1 MKTKGKPWSFRAKFL
16 LSTIIATLVLPTI
29 AAVIFFRGE
38 FSSTKEFIFNDSVTF
53 AENIAQ
59 SIYVPLV
66 FDDLATATEEIEGI
80 TKNPQI
86 NSICIWIQNEEDK
99 KNGKALEL
107 FCSTRKE
114 NTEPAPDSF
123 SPSEIWLD
131 SVLRIIRPIRSDGE
145 GKLIGWVVLDR
156 SLSHLVY
163 KKEKLKQVALTSWI
177 FIIIAI
183 LFVIVWYQNS
193 LTRPLKE
200 LTRVAE
206 KISSEK
212 NYNLRA
218 KKMSMDEFGKLTD
231 LFNDMLDSINET
243 NQQLLIAH
251 QEMEE
256 RVEDRTKELTLTN
269 VKLLS
274 EIKER
279 ERATQELIETR
290 DRLGKQ
296 EKLASVGLV
305 SSNIAHELR
314 NPMAA
319 IRNSTYF
326 LRLKNNGDSKTSH
339 YLEVIDRELSR
350 SDDVIQRLL
359 EITKGETLR
368 RQPTDLRELAREAM
382 TYSNITGNVH
392 LALSFEPQFFKVNLD
407 RILFRQVLCN
417 LFLNAIQAMPEG
429 GKIALVASKLDN
441 GQVLI
446 SVSDQGIGIKQKD
459 IKKVFDPLF
468 TKKKDGVGLGLS
480 LCRELVT
487 RHGGT
492 ITAKS
497 KENQGSTIEIILP
510 EENPTTEQ
518 TTTVKN
524 SAELTSI

>member
-1 MKTKGKPWSFRAKFL
+1 
-16 LSTIIATLVLPTI
+16 
-29 AAVIFFRGE
+29 
-38 FSSTKEFIFNDSVTF
+38 
-53 AENIAQ
+53 
-59 SIYVPLV
+59 
-66 FDDLATATEEIEGI
+66 
-80 TKNPQI
+80 
-86 NSICIWIQNEEDK
+86 
-99 KNGKALEL
+99 
-107 FCSTRKE
+107 
-114 NTEPAPDSF
+114 
-123 SPSEIWLD
+123 
-131 SVLRIIRPIRSDGE
+131 
-145 GKLIGWVVLDR
+145 
-156 SLSHLVY
+156 
-163 KKEKLKQVALTSWI
+163 
-177 FIIIAI
+177 
-183 LFVIVWYQNS
+183 
-193 LTRPLKE
+193 

>member
-1 MKTKGKPWSFRAKFL
+1 MKTKGKPWSFRGKFL

-38 FSSTKEFIFNDSVTF
+38 LSSTKEFIFNDSVTF

-66 FDDLATATEEIEGI
+66 FDDLATATEEIEAI

-86 NSICIWIQNEEDK
+86 NSVCIWIERKEDK
-99 KNGKALEL
+99 GNGKALEL
-107 FCSTRKE
+107 LCSTRQE

-156 SLSHLVY
+156 SLSHLLY

-193 LTRPLKE
+193 LTRPLQE

-206 KISSEK
+206 KISNEK

-243 NQQLLIAH
+243 NQQLLVAH

-269 VKLLS
+269 AKLLS

-296 EKLASVGLV
+296 EKLASVGQV

-326 LRLKNNGDSKTSH
+326 LRLKNNGDA
-339 YLEVIDRELSR
+339 R
-350 SDDVIQRLL
+350 S
-359 EITKGETLR
+359 TKK
-368 RQPTDLRELAREAM
+368 A
-382 TYSNITGNVH
+382 
-392 LALSFEPQFFKVNLD
+392 ALFMLK
-407 RILFRQVLCN
+407 
-417 LFLNAIQAMPEG
+417 NAAFW
-429 GKIALVASKLDN
+429 
-441 GQVLI
+441 LI
-446 SVSDQGIGIKQKD
+446 SS
-459 IKKVFDPLF
+459 
-468 TKKKDGVGLGLS
+468 
-480 LCRELVT
+480 R
-487 RHGGT
+487 
-492 ITAKS
+492 
-497 KENQGSTIEIILP
+497 
-510 EENPTTEQ
+510 
-518 TTTVKN
+518 
-524 SAELTSI
+524 

>member
-1 MKTKGKPWSFRAKFL
+1 
-16 LSTIIATLVLPTI
+16 
-29 AAVIFFRGE
+29 
-38 FSSTKEFIFNDSVTF
+38 
-53 AENIAQ
+53 
-59 SIYVPLV
+59 
-66 FDDLATATEEIEGI
+66 
-80 TKNPQI
+80 
-86 NSICIWIQNEEDK
+86 
-99 KNGKALEL
+99 
-107 FCSTRKE
+107 
-114 NTEPAPDSF
+114 
-123 SPSEIWLD
+123 
-131 SVLRIIRPIRSDGE
+131 
-145 GKLIGWVVLDR
+145 LDR
-156 SLSHLVY
+156 SLSHLIY
-163 KKEKLKQVALTSWI
+163 KKEKLKQVALTSWT

-183 LFVIVWYQNS
+183 LFVIVWYQNT

-243 NQQLLIAH
+243 NQQLLVAH

-269 VKLLS
+269 EKLLS

-279 ERATQELIETR
+279 ERATQALIETR

-296 EKLASVGLV
+296 EKLASVGQV

-339 YLEVIDRELSR
+339 HLEVIDRELSR

-382 TYSNITGNVH
+382 TYSNITGSVH
-392 LALSFEPQFFKVNLD
+392 LALSFKPEFFKVNLD

-429 GKIALVASKLDN
+429 GEIVLVASKLDN

-446 SVSDQGIGIKQKD
+446 SVSDQGSGIKQKD

-480 LCRELVT
+480 LCRELIT

-492 ITAKS
+492 ISAKS
-497 KENQGSTIEIILP
+497 EESQGATIEILLP
-510 EENPTTEQ
+510 EENPSKEQ
-518 TTTVKN
+518 PTPVKN